1 MLLSK
6 ENLRTNVLAFFGV
19 LYLNKSTHGDA
30 RFADP
35 GTNVDTMD
43 CTGDLRMA
51 RVSAVLE
58 VVLEVVR
65 EVSKRVCC
73 ASAEAMDLNTEPC
86 GTSCA

>member
-1 MLLSK
+1 MLSK
-6 ENLRTNVLAFFGV
+6 ESLRTTVLSFFGV
-19 LYLNKSTHGDA
+19 LYLDKSTHGDA

-58 VVLEVVR
+58 VVLEVWRKVG
-65 EVSKRVCC
+65 C
-73 ASAEAMDLNTEPC
+73 AILEAMDLNT
-86 GTSCA
+86 